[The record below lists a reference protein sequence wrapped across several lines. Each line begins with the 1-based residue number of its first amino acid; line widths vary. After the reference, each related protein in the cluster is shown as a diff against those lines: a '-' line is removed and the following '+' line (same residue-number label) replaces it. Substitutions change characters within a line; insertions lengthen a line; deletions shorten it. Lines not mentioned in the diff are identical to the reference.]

1 VAWPR
6 VLERRLSRF
15 LREPVSVRNAL
26 SVIVGATTLV
36 VLIGA
41 AVMRLADGAE
51 YPNIGRALWWA
62 IQTVTTVGYGDVT
75 PRDVSGRIVATAMM
89 LWGVALLAILTA
101 VITST
106 FIERAR
112 RERQSEDAAGEAQE
126 EKHLD
131 ARLDDLATRL
141 DRIEQTL
148 SRLTSR

>member
-1 VAWPR
+1 
-6 VLERRLSRF
+6 
-15 LREPVSVRNAL
+15 
-26 SVIVGATTLV
+26 
-36 VLIGA
+36 
-41 AVMRLADGAE
+41 MRLADGAE